1 MAAQCGWVIRKGG
14 ESVTADH
21 DIIVSGGGVAGLA
34 ASCLFGQAGFGVL
47 CVDPAA
53 AASGDGAPGD
63 DLRSTA
69 FLQPALALF
78 ERAGLRERLEPHA
91 SALQTMRIV
100 EAPIGEEGRRLSRDF
115 DAAEISAEPFGW
127 NVPNAAIK
135 REMLARMGELGSVE
149 FLPGVGVER
158 VFTRDG
164 EARIGLSDGS
174 ERRCRLAIA
183 ADGRNSPVREA
194 VGIAVRT
201 VRYGQKALAF
211 CVSHDIPHGGVSTE
225 IHCSGGPFTLVPLPD
240 RGGGPC
246 SAVVWMERGAEAK
259 RLLDLPEDQF
269 EAALDARSGGLFGR
283 MKLASPRAIWPVVSQ
298 VARRMSAERVALAGE
313 AAHVVPP
320 IGAQGLNMSL
330 SDLRALLAL
339 AEESPESLGD
349 RRMLDAYHR
358 ARHAQVLARC
368 AAIDALN
375 RVSMAG
381 AAPLRRLRAA
391 GLDLLHAAAPLR
403 RGAMR
408 LGLGAGG

>member
-240 RGGGPC
+240 RGGAPC
-246 SAVVWMERGAEAK
+246 SAVVWMERGVEAK

>member
-1 MAAQCGWVIRKGG
+1 MRRRGKDGG
-14 ESVTADH
+14 VTTH
-21 DIIVSGGGVAGLA
+21 DCDILVSGGGVAGLA
-34 ASCLFGQAGFGVL
+34 ASCLFGHAGFGVL

-53 AASGDGAPGD
+53 PPGGDGAQGE

-78 ERAGLRERLEPHA
+78 ERAGLRGRLEPHA
-91 SALQTMRIV
+91 AALQTMRIV
-100 EAPIGEEGRRLSRDF
+100 EAPIGADGRRLSRDF

-127 NVPNAAIK
+127 NVPNAALK

-149 FLPGVGVER
+149 FLSGVGVER

-211 CVSHDIPHGGVSTE
+211 CVVHDIPHGGVSTE

-240 RGGGPC
+240 RGGRPC
-246 SAVVWMERGAEAK
+246 SAVVWMERGSEAK
-259 RLLDLPEDQF
+259 RLLDLPEDRF
-269 EAALDARSGGLFGR
+269 EAALDARSGGLFGS
-283 MKLASPRAIWPVVSQ
+283 MKLASPRAMWPVVSQ
-298 VARRMSAERVALAGE
+298 VAKRMSAERVALAGE

-330 SDLRALLAL
+330 SDLRALLEL
-339 AEESPESLGD
+339 AEESPGSLGD
-349 RRMLDAYHR
+349 GRMLDAYHR
-358 ARHAQVLARC
+358 VRHGQVLARC

-391 GLDLLHAAAPLR
+391 GLDMLHAAAPLR

>member
-1 MAAQCGWVIRKGG
+1 M
-14 ESVTADH
+14 
-21 DIIVSGGGVAGLA
+21 
-34 ASCLFGQAGFGVL
+34 L

-53 AASGDGAPGD
+53 AASGDGAHGE

-100 EAPIGEEGRRLSRDF
+100 EAPIGAEGRRLSRDF

-127 NVPNAAIK
+127 NVPNAALK
-135 REMLARMGELGSVE
+135 REMLGRMGELGSVE
-149 FLPGVGVER
+149 FLSGVGVER

-211 CVSHDIPHGGVSTE
+211 CVVHDIPHGGVSTE

-240 RGGGPC
+240 RGGAPC
-246 SAVVWMERGAEAK
+246 SAVVWMERGVEAK